1 MNTAAAYIRVST
13 DDQIEYSPDSQIKAI
28 KSYAERN
35 GFVLPENFIF
45 IDEGISGRS
54 TGKRAAFK
62 HMIALAKTT
71 PKPFDTILVWKFSRF
86 ARNREDSVVYK
97 SMLRKQCGID
107 VVSVSESIG
116 DDKMSVLFEAIIEAM
131 DEYYSINLAEEV
143 KRGMTEKAR
152 RGGVLSVPPFGYA
165 VQNGN
170 FVIIESEAEVI
181 RNVFEGYASGAGFL
195 TLAKRLNALGITTH
209 KGNPIENRTVEYWL
223 NNPVYIGKTRWN
235 PAGKTSRNYHSKD
248 LIISDGTH
256 QPIID
261 ENLWNAVQNKLKAD
275 KERHKKRVREAHH
288 GMSHWLNG
296 ILRCG
301 KCGRTLVNCSG
312 YYYCSGKGKGLCA
325 GNGSVSVQTIERIV
339 VDTLNK
345 AVDVNIK
352 QIFSEPVRAKKEKN
366 GERVLKAKLF
376 DLRRRMQRV
385 REAYE
390 IGADSLEEYKKNKD
404 RLSGEIDILNQELN
418 SIAAASE
425 RKEPRK
431 KVKISDILCDA
442 SVDNAVKNRV
452 VKSMIKE
459 IIKAGD
465 DAETFQIV
473 FWGDFN

>member
-35 GFVLPENFIF
+35 GFVLPENFVF

-170 FVIIESEAEVI
+170 YVIIESEAEVI

-235 PAGKTSRNYHSKD
+235 PAGKTSRNYHSMD

-352 QIFSEPVRAKKEKN
+352 QIFSEPVHAKKEKN

-385 REAYE
+385 RAAYE

-418 SIAAASE
+418 SIAAVSE

-465 DAETFQIV
+465 NGETFQIV